1 MKESDKQKGSPSLR
15 ERFRSESK
23 TAGWARELL
32 WVVLVVGGVALALFL
47 VSGTWPAVVTIESES
62 MVPHMQVGDL
72 VFVVAQDRYGP
83 LQDWT
88 EGKES
93 GYMKFGDYGDVLIYR
108 PNGADNSVIPLVT
121 GGVHPIIHRAMVTT
135 DAGVPIPQYIN
146 LYRGL
151 ASPVVYLP
159 ATIENNQLVLANGT
173 VINESTANPD
183 IGYIVQS
190 SVIAANPGYI
200 TKGDNNQVSD
210 QGSYLSNR
218 SLGVIQPVE
227 KDWIVGKALFTIPL
241 LGYLPL
247 NIVPVAIVIILIMI
261 AWEYYVH
268 RKKKEELKKE
278 KNKSVAKPGTS
289 KKKK

>member
-1 MKESDKQKGSPSLR
+1 MVYTDEG
-15 ERFRSESK
+15 
-23 TAGWARELL
+23 
-32 WVVLVVGGVALALFL
+32 VL
-47 VSGTWPAVVTIESES
+47 
-62 MVPHMQVGDL
+62 
-72 VFVVAQDRYGP
+72 
-83 LQDWT
+83 
-88 EGKES
+88 
-93 GYMKFGDYGDVLIYR
+93 
-108 PNGADNSVIPLVT
+108 
-121 GGVHPIIHRAMVTT
+121 
-135 DAGVPIPQYIN
+135 IPQYIN

-151 ASPVVYLP
+151 ASPVEYLP
-159 ATIENNQLVLANGT
+159 AAIENNQLVLANGT

-190 SVIAANPGYI
+190 TVSAANPGYI

-268 RKKKEELKKE
+268 RKNAEKK
-278 KNKSVAKPGTS
+278 SGAKPGTS
-289 KKKK
+289 KKKKQ

>member
-1 MKESDKQKGSPSLR
+1 MTASGKDKGSPSLR

-23 TAGWARELL
+23 AAGWARELL
-32 WVVLVVGGVALALFL
+32 WVVLVVGGVALGLFL

-72 VFVVAQDRYGP
+72 VFVVAQDRFGP

-108 PNGADNSVIPLVT
+108 PNGADNSVIPLIS

-135 DAGVPIPQYIN
+135 DGGAPIPQYIN

-151 ASPVVYLP
+151 ATPQVYLP
-159 ATIENNQLVLANGT
+159 ATIENNQLVLENGT
-173 VINESTANPD
+173 VINESTANPE

-190 SVIAANPGYI
+190 SVIAANSGYI

-218 SLGVIQPVE
+218 DLGIIQPVE
-227 KDWIVGKALFTIPL
+227 KEWIVGKALFTIPL

-261 AWEYYVH
+261 AWEFYVH
-268 RKKKEELKKE
+268 RKNAEKK
-278 KNKSVAKPGTS
+278 KSGGKPGTS
-289 KKKK
+289 KKKKK

>member
-1 MKESDKQKGSPSLR
+1 MTASDKGKGSPSLR
-15 ERFRSESK
+15 EKFRSESK
-23 TAGWARELL
+23 AAGWAKELL

-72 VFVVAQDRYGP
+72 VFVVAQDRFGP

-93 GYMKFGDYGDVLIYR
+93 GYMKFGDYGDILIYR

-121 GGVHPIIHRAMVTT
+121 GGVHPIIHRAMVFTEGG
-135 DAGVPIPQYIN
+135 APIPQYIN
-146 LYRGL
+146 LYRGT
-151 ASPVVYLP
+151 ATPQVYLP
-159 ATIENNQLVLANGT
+159 ATIENNQLVLENGT
-173 VINESTANPD
+173 VINESNANPE

-190 SVIAANPGYI
+190 NVIAANSGYI

-218 SLGVIQPVE
+218 NLGIIQPVE

-247 NIVPVAIVIILIMI
+247 NIVPVAIVIILIML

-268 RKKKEELKKE
+268 RKKTDKK
-278 KNKSVAKPGTS
+278 KTGVKPGTS
-289 KKKK
+289 KKKKK